1 MPLLTALLWLAVSL
15 EPTVRSVR
23 IEAPSPERL
32 SPYVDIRPGQPFDAE
47 AVRRAVEL
55 LHATGEFED
64 VLVETNNG
72 PEGIDVVFRTRPAPL
87 LAGARVVGDRVL
99 SASTLLKRARL
110 RRGEPLWPAR
120 LERAGRDAALAFVA
134 AGYLEAVVN
143 VETQPG
149 PGGTDLVFRVA
160 AGPRARVAA
169 VRVDISGGD
178 LLPVLNDLIRPAVGA
193 PYRKAEAERAAE
205 RMRKR
210 LVAAGRWR
218 ATVEVRERYDPGRAG
233 VDLAFAAAAGA
244 VTNLEF
250 VGTPVSRSLHN
261 AVREIVRDGGARGDA
276 LEAGGERIENAFRR
290 SGHRDVVV
298 RSRFEKRASGEAL
311 VYEVRA
317 GPAATAASVRIV
329 GAEGVSPVLETRPE
343 FPLEERFLDADVRRI
358 TRLLEDL
365 GYAEVRVEADVPE
378 GGGAVPV
385 VFSTRLGPR
394 TLVREVTVEGGPKDA
409 AKDTPLPEL
418 RLRKGEPYRLRELAS
433 DRDAV
438 LAACRNEGYLQAEVR
453 PEIVF
458 SEDRSEV
465 DVRLVV
471 ELGRR
476 TLVDHVVVAGLERTE
491 DIVVRRELTFEEG
504 QPLGLDRL
512 LESQRRLSA
521 LGLFERVSMG
531 ELDPERTDRRDVV
544 VSLREAPVTTLAY
557 GVGYSEQ
564 DLLRASIEAT
574 RRNLFGMDRTLSAF
588 ARASFRG
595 TRFLLSYREPYLL
608 GRKRELYATAFW
620 EEEDR
625 VSFDFNRLGGV
636 LQTARTVRGHL
647 SLIGRYLFQKTR
659 VYRIDVPIEELD
671 RPFRNYTV
679 SGPSASVVY
688 DTRDDPLEP
697 HRGRFLGTDLQLS
710 LEPLGGDSFVKGF
723 FQSASYKRLASRAT
737 LALSARLGL
746 GRTIG
751 SGEPLVL
758 PLPERFFAGGD
769 YGPRGYALDTAGPLR
784 PGTNGELFPTGGNAL
799 VFGGAELRFD
809 LGRRLTLGTFVDSG
823 NVYLLVRDIDLRDLR
838 YSAGLGLRYRTPLG
852 PIRVD
857 WGYKLNRRPEES
869 ASHFHF
875 TIGNAF

>member
-1 MPLLTALLWLAVSL
+1 MPLLMALLCLAVP
-15 EPTVRSVR
+15 EATVRSVR
-23 IEAPSPERL
+23 IEAHAPERFT
-32 SPYVDIRPGQPFDAE
+32 PYVDVRPGRPLDAE

-55 LHATGEFED
+55 LHATGEFE
-64 VLVETNNG
+64 VVVVEAERG

-87 LAGARVVGDRVL
+87 LAAARVVGDRVL
-99 SASTLLKRARL
+99 SPSALLKQTRL
-110 RRGEPLWPAR
+110 RPGEPLWPAR

-143 VETQPG
+143 VETQRG
-149 PGGTDLVFRVA
+149 PAGTDLIFRVT

-169 VRVDISGGD
+169 ARVEVSDGHAPLALLDLVRPSVGD
-178 LLPVLNDLIRPAVGA
+178 
-193 PYRKAEAERAAE
+193 PYRKAQAERAAE

-210 LVAAGRWR
+210 LVEAGRWR
-218 ATVEVRERYDPGRAG
+218 TTVEVQERYDPGLAR
-233 VDLAFAAAAGA
+233 VDLTFKVTPGA
-244 VTNLEF
+244 YTQLEF
-250 VGTPVSRSLHN
+250 VGAPVSRSLHQ
-261 AVREIVRDGGARGDA
+261 AVQEILRDGGARSDA
-276 LEAGGERIENAFRR
+276 LEAGGERIEDAFRHQ
-290 SGHRDVVV
+290 GHRDVVV
-298 RSRFEKRASGEAL
+298 RSRFEKRAWGDAV

-317 GPAATAASVRIV
+317 GPAATVGSVRIV
-329 GAEGVSPVLETRPE
+329 GTEEAPPVFETRQGLA
-343 FPLEERFLDADVRRI
+343 LEDRSLEADVRTI

-385 VFSTRLGPR
+385 VFRVRPGAP
-394 TLVREVTVEGGPKDA
+394 TLVREVMVEGGPKDA
-409 AKDTPLPEL
+409 PKGAPLPEL
-418 RLRKGEPYRLRELAS
+418 RLRKGEPYRLRELAA
-433 DRDAV
+433 DRNAV

-471 ELGRR
+471 EPGRQ
-476 TLVDHVVVAGLERTE
+476 TVVDHVVVAGLEHTE
-491 DIVVRRELTFEEG
+491 DIVVRRELTLEEG
-504 QPLGLDRL
+504 QPLGPDRL

-521 LGLFERVSMG
+521 LGLFERVSLG

-544 VSLREAPVTTLAY
+544 VSFREAPVTTLAY
-557 GVGYSEQ
+557 GVGYSES

-588 ARASFRG
+588 ARGSFRG
-595 TRFLLSYREPYLL
+595 SRFLLSYREPYLL
-608 GRKRELYATAFW
+608 GRKRELYATGFW

-625 VSFDFNRLGGV
+625 VSFDFNRVGGV

-647 SLIGRYLFQKTR
+647 TLIGRYLFQKTR
-659 VYRIDVPIEELD
+659 VYRIEVPIEELD
-671 RPFRNYTV
+671 RQFRNYTV
-679 SGPSASVVY
+679 SGPSASLVY

-697 HRGRFLGTDLQLS
+697 RRGRFLGTDLQLS

-723 FQSASYKRLASRAT
+723 FQSASYQRLASRAT

-751 SGEPLVL
+751 QGTPLVL

-769 YGPRGYALDTAGPLR
+769 YGPRGYAWDTAGPLR

-809 LGRRLTLGTFVDSG
+809 LGRRLTLGTFLDSG
-823 NVYLLVRDIDLRDLR
+823 NVYILSRNIDLGDLR